1 MTELVIILGALV
13 ILTLWI
19 VGHNIYRWRTD
30 VLTGRYFSS
39 DDQEPA
45 AIAGERTGSASEAAA
60 MRRRTRAFLMGWDAD
75 QAQAVPDPQPHSDS
89 DRVDDPKDID
99 PGDDGATGSP
109 TQIQAPTK

>member
-1 MTELVIILGALV
+1 MTELAVILGALV

-45 AIAGERTGSASEAAA
+45 ATAGDRTGSASEAAA
-60 MRRRTRAFLMGWDAD
+60 MRRRTRAFLMGWDSEQV
-75 QAQAVPDPQPHSDS
+75 QAAPDPQRHIDS
-89 DRVDDPKDID
+89 GPVDPEDTD
-99 PGDDGATGSP
+99 PGDDGVTGSP
-109 TQIQAPTK
+109 TQTEAPTK